1 MNNYL
6 DIIKYRGTKQFFAA
20 LGKYRDKWIVLIAP
34 VGKIDVYSTL
44 NTQTTV
50 CLGETNITFP
60 IYEDIGTNIHFKIDK
75 NNTCYHLIS
84 LNNEKDFDI
93 VIATLESIYG
103 TE

>member
-20 LGKYRDKWIVLIAP
+20 LGKIDDKWFALIAP
-34 VGKIDVYSTL
+34 VGKIDVYSNL
-44 NTQTTV
+44 NTQTIV
-50 CLGETNITFP
+50 NITFP
-60 IYEDIGTNIHFKIDK
+60 IYEDIGANIRFKIDK
-75 NNTCYHLIS
+75 NNTFYNLIS
-84 LNNEKDFDI
+84 LNDKKDFDI